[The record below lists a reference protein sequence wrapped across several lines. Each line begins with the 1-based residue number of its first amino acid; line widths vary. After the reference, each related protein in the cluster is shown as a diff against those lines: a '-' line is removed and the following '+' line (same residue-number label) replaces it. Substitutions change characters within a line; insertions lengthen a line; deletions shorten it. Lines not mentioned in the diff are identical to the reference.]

1 MGYDS
6 IRFSNLAA
14 ATESI
19 PGANYGTHGHIEMH
33 NVIEDAQKRRL
44 AYHKP
49 FLLARSHGLTALP
62 RLLALLCLS
71 LALWVQAAGTQ
82 EELVFCYENENVRPW
97 RSKTGAG
104 LNFELLDSVAAE
116 LKLRFRYEG
125 TPWKRCL
132 FELKGNL
139 HAGAIGA
146 SFKPERIEYGSYP
159 GSSGDKQPDISKLI
173 YLERYVV
180 VRRKGSQVGWNGS
193 TFEQLNRAVGA
204 PLGYSVVDDLKK
216 RDVQVDDGAHTAG
229 TVLQKL
235 MLERIDA
242 AILLQGEMGS
252 LLAEDARLKEKLE
265 ILPKPFAEKPY
276 YLLLSH
282 QLVQTRP
289 ELAARI
295 WATTARIRA
304 TPAYQEKERRAL
316 ELVR

>member
-1 MGYDS
+1 M
-6 IRFSNLAA
+6 
-14 ATESI
+14 
-19 PGANYGTHGHIEMH
+19 
-33 NVIEDAQKRRL
+33 
-44 AYHKP
+44 
-49 FLLARSHGLTALP
+49 TALP

-71 LALWVQAAGTQ
+71 LTPWVQAADSQ

-97 RSKTGAG
+97 RTKAGTG
-104 LNFELLDSVAAE
+104 LNFELLDNVAAE

-132 FELKGNL
+132 FELKGNR

-159 GSSGDKQPDISKLI
+159 GSNGDKQPDSSKLI

-193 TFEQLNRAVGA
+193 AFEQLNRPVGA

-216 RDVQVDDGAHTAG
+216 SDVQVDDGAHTAG

-235 MLERIDA
+235 MLGRIDA

-265 ILPKPFAEKPY
+265 ILPRPFAEKPY

-282 QLVQTRP
+282 QLVQSRP
-289 ELAARI
+289 ELATRI
-295 WATTARIRA
+295 WAMIARMRA

-316 ELVR
+316 GLVR